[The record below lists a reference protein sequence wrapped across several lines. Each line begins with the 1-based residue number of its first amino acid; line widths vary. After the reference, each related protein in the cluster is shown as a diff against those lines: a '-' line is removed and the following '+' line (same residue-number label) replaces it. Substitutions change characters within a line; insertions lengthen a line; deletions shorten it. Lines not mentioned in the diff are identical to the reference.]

1 MEGKRRIL
9 ERRLFTPSP
18 MFQRDQCLTCELFF
32 GVDKRAV
39 SKASNLVLTS

>member
-18 MFQRDQCLTCELFF
+18 MFQRDQFLTCELSF